1 MPEKKKP
8 VCMMCGKLSEK
19 TICNACAERLR
30 GEALNRKKKDEKIKE

>member
-1 MPEKKKP
+1 MPEKKKS
-8 VCMMCGKLSEK
+8 VCMMCGKPSEK